1 VTRMPDERMAELRG
15 IFFDSAHELLQAMND
30 EALRLEKHPED
41 AETLRA
47 LRRAVHTLKGDA
59 AACGFNELSELA
71 HEFEDRLAFEGG
83 VGEASSVAETAFVA
97 ADTFSEMLEAY
108 RHDAKLPS
116 TEPLRTLLHALAAPT
131 PKQKKSGP
139 TKASHKSDEVPAWS
153 EYEQL
158 AITNAQARNLRVL
171 RIVLELEPACAMPD
185 AALQMVR
192 TVVSALGEV
201 LALTPQDSNK
211 LANSR
216 RIETAVACDKAISTV
231 SARCKIPGIIARATV
246 TNLATAPASST
257 RSDVLHQDAH
267 SETPHDRVD
276 EPENWNLKSAGENIL
291 RVEAERIDNVLN
303 LAGEL
308 VIGRSMFQQAVQEFA
323 RRFPKDPLHAKL
335 ADALAFQ
342 TRIMNDLQRSVM
354 KIRMVPVEQL
364 FRRFPRIVRD
374 VARQCG
380 KEVELVVSGQDT
392 DLDKGILDSLAEPMT
407 HLVRNAISHGIEEAE
422 VRHNSGKPAKG
433 VIRLNAFHQGNQ
445 VVIEISDDGN
455 GLDIEKI
462 RSRAVELGL
471 VEAMHAPSLGHAEVL
486 DLIYQPGFSTADRI
500 TEIAGRG
507 VGMDVVHSVVQRLKG
522 IIETETRAGQGTT
535 FRIKLPLTLAIIKAV
550 LFRVQ
555 HRTYAV
561 PMDAVL
567 EMTRATE
574 SDVHRVDNHELLQL
588 RKQTLPLLRL
598 GVPGGNVPSR
608 RVPRLFVIVVKIG
621 DRKVGLAVDSLV
633 GEEELVIK
641 SLDTQVV
648 SSELISGAS
657 ILGDGRV
664 VLILNV
670 PALLECVGRSR
681 PQDAGEVSY
690 GLLLPQAE
698 IEGMRDSAKT
708 RGAAGGQS

>member
-1 VTRMPDERMAELRG
+1 MTRLPDDRMAELRG

-41 AETLRA
+41 VETLRA

-71 HEFEDRLAFEGG
+71 HEFEDRLAMEG
-83 VGEASSVAETAFVA
+83 VPGEASSVAATAFVA

-108 RHDAKLPS
+108 RCDRTLPS
-116 TEPLRTLLHALAAPT
+116 TESLRQRLHALDAPGDKPPQRAKT
-131 PKQKKSGP
+131 KGSLPPGP
-139 TKASHKSDEVPAWS
+139 ASWS
-153 EYEQL
+153 EYEEL
-158 AITNAQARNLRVL
+158 AIANAHSRNLRVL
-171 RIVLELEPACAMPD
+171 RIALDLEPACAMPD

-192 TVVSALGEV
+192 NVLSSLGEL
-201 LALTPQDSNK
+201 LALTPQDAQA
-211 LANSR
+211 LAQSR
-216 RIETAVACDKAISTV
+216 RIDSAVACDKAISTV
-231 SARCKIPGIIARATV
+231 TARCKIPGIIARAAV
-246 TNLATAPASST
+246 TNLSAEPAQAQPQAAPEDAPSDQPARE
-257 RSDVLHQDAH
+257 RS
-267 SETPHDRVD
+267 D
-276 EPENWNLKSAGENIL
+276 EPEHWNLKSAGENIL

-308 VIGRSMFQQAVQEFA
+308 VIGRSMLQQAVQEFA
-323 RRFPKDPLHAKL
+323 RRFPKDPLRAKL

-374 VARQCG
+374 VGRQCG
-380 KEVELVVSGQDT
+380 KEVEVVVSGQDT
-392 DLDKGILDSLAEPMT
+392 DLDKGILDAVAEPMQ
-407 HLVRNAISHGIEEAE
+407 HLVRNAVSHGIEPAE
-422 VRHNSGKPAKG
+422 DRRKAGKPARG

-445 VVIEISDDGN
+445 VVIEIADDGS
-455 GLDIEKI
+455 GLDLEKI
-462 RSRAVELGL
+462 RSRAVERGL
-471 VEAMHAPSLGHAEVL
+471 VEAQHAPALSRAEVL
-486 DLIYQPGFSTADRI
+486 NLIYQPGFSTADRI
-500 TEIAGRG
+500 TEVAGRG
-507 VGMDVVHSVVQRLKG
+507 VGMDVVRRVVERLKG
-522 IIETETRAGQGTT
+522 TIETESQEGQGTT

-555 HRTYAV
+555 QRTYAV
-561 PMDAVL
+561 PMDSVV

-574 SDVHRVDNHELLQL
+574 SEVHRVDNHEFLQL

-598 GVPGGNVPSR
+598 GVPAAGEGSR
-608 RVPRLFVIVVKIG
+608 KAPKLFVIVVRIG
-621 DRKVGLAVDSLV
+621 ERNVGLAVDRLV

-641 SLDTQVV
+641 ALDTHVV
-648 SSELISGAS
+648 SSALISGAS

-664 VLILNV
+664 VLILNL
-670 PALLECVGRSR
+670 PGLLACVGRSR

-690 GLLLPQAE
+690 GLLLPHDESQ
-698 IEGMRDSAKT
+698 GRRNVGKS

>member
-1 VTRMPDERMAELRG
+1 MSRMPDERMAELRG

-71 HEFEDRLAFEGG
+71 HEFEDRLAFEGV

-108 RHDAKLPS
+108 RQDTKLPS
-116 TEPLRTLLHALAAPT
+116 TESLRKLLHALDGLGE
-131 PKQKKSGP
+131 KKKEP
-139 TKASHKSDEVPAWS
+139 ALAKDSHKSEGPPAWT

-158 AITNAQARNLRVL
+158 AITDAQSRSLRVL

-192 TVVSALGEV
+192 TVLSALGEV

-231 SARCKIPGIIARATV
+231 AARCKIPGIIARVAV
-246 TNLATAPASST
+246 TTLAAVPASST
-257 RSDVLHQDAH
+257 RRDVAYQHAYPEQTQD
-267 SETPHDRVD
+267 RGD
-276 EPENWNLKSAGENIL
+276 ESENWNLKSAGENIL
-291 RVEAERIDNVLN
+291 RVEAERVDNVLN

-407 HLVRNAISHGIEEAE
+407 HLVRNAISHGIERAE
-422 VRHNSGKPAKG
+422 DRCNAGKPAKG
-433 VIRLNAFHQGNQ
+433 EIRLNAFHQGSQ

-462 RSRAVELGL
+462 RSRAMELGL
-471 VEAMHAPSLGHAEVL
+471 VEAGHATSLGHSEVL
-486 DLIYQPGFSTADRI
+486 DLIYQPGFSTADHI

-522 IIETETRAGQGTT
+522 TIETETRSGQGTT

-555 HRTYAV
+555 QRTYAV

-574 SDVHRVDNHELLQL
+574 SDVHQVDNHELLQL

-598 GVPGGNVPSR
+598 GVPSENEPAR
-608 RVPRLFVIVVKIG
+608 RVPKLFVVVVKIG
-621 DRKVGLAVDSLV
+621 DRKVGLAVDGLV

-698 IEGMRDSAKT
+698 IEGMRDSVKT

>member
-1 VTRMPDERMAELRG
+1 MTRMPDERMAELRG
-15 IFFDSAHELLQAMND
+15 IFFDSAHELLQAMNE
-30 EALRLEKHPED
+30 EALRLEKHPDD

-71 HEFEDRLAFEGG
+71 HEFEDRLASEG
-83 VGEASSVAETAFVA
+83 VPGEAFSVAETAFVA

-108 RHDAKLPS
+108 RCGRSLPS
-116 TEPLRTLLHALAAPT
+116 PESLRQRLHALDAPGDKPPKRARTKESLASGQAA
-131 PKQKKSGP
+131 
-139 TKASHKSDEVPAWS
+139 VWS
-153 EYEQL
+153 EYEEL
-158 AITNAQARNLRVL
+158 AIANAHSRNLRVL
-171 RIVLELEPACAMPD
+171 RIALDLEPACAMPD

-192 TVVSALGEV
+192 MVLASLGELLALAPQDAQV
-201 LALTPQDSNK
+201 LAE
-211 LANSR
+211 SR
-216 RIETAVACDKAISTV
+216 RIESAVASDKAISTV
-231 SARCKIPGIIARATV
+231 TARCKIPGIIARAAV
-246 TNLATAPASST
+246 SSLPAAPAAGPDMVHEHAHPEPPAQD
-257 RSDVLHQDAH
+257 RSDEAEH
-267 SETPHDRVD
+267 
-276 EPENWNLKSAGENIL
+276 WNLKSAGENVL
-291 RVEAERIDNVLN
+291 RVEAERVDNVLN

-308 VIGRSMFQQAVQEFA
+308 VIGRSMLQQAVQEFT
-323 RRFPKDPLHAKL
+323 RRFPKDPLRAKL

-380 KEVELVVSGQDT
+380 KEVEVIVSGQDT
-392 DLDKGILDSLAEPMT
+392 DLDKSILDALAEPMQ
-407 HLVRNAISHGIEEAE
+407 HLVRNAVSHGIEPAGD
-422 VRHNSGKPAKG
+422 RRTAGKPARG

-445 VVIEISDDGN
+445 VVIEIADDGS
-455 GLDIEKI
+455 GLDLEKI
-462 RSRAVELGL
+462 RSRAVEQGL
-471 VEAMHAPSLGHAEVL
+471 VEAQHAQALSQSELL
-486 DLIYQPGFSTADRI
+486 NLIYQPGFSTADRI
-500 TEIAGRG
+500 TEVAGRG
-507 VGMDVVHSVVQRLKG
+507 VGMDVVRSVVERLKG
-522 IIETETRAGQGTT
+522 TIETESHAGQGTT

-555 HRTYAV
+555 QRTYAV
-561 PMDAVL
+561 PMDSVV

-574 SDVHRVDNHELLQL
+574 SEVHRVDNHELLQL

-598 GVPGGNVPSR
+598 GVPAAGESSR
-608 RVPRLFVIVVKIG
+608 KAPKLFVVVVRIG
-621 DRKVGLAVDSLV
+621 DRNVGLAVDSLV

-648 SSELISGAS
+648 SSALISGAS

-670 PALLECVGRSR
+670 AGLLECFSRSR
-681 PQDAGEVSY
+681 PDRAGDVPH
-690 GLLLPQAE
+690 GLLLAQDE
-698 IEGMRDSAKT
+698 FHGMGNSGKS